1 MEKDF
6 PSTQKAVS
14 TQGSCPAQDRASLP
28 SPIQIPPSLVSSNIP
43 AAPSN
48 PTKSPS
54 STEHPKSSYPTHPFP
69 HTVSAPADSQTSSES
84 ESPAVSSHPT
94 SKTVP
99 TKPSSPDSDEKTH
112 VFPHHSSAQIP
123 KPPSFSKLSCAS
135 STSASLARDN
145 PTDSALSSSIAAS
158 TMPPATSSNTP
169 VKRTF
174 ASMAKQVIM
183 QERLRKAEEADGD
196 DDEED
201 GKMIFILSLR

>member
-6 PSTQKAVS
+6 PSTQKAVN

-28 SPIQIPPSLVSSNIP
+28 SPIQIPPSLISNNVL
-43 AAPSN
+43 AAPTN
-48 PTKSPS
+48 PAKSPS
-54 STEHPKSSYPTHPFP
+54 STEHTKSPYPTHPFP
-69 HTVSAPADSQTSSES
+69 HTVSAPAETDSQTSLES

-99 TKPSSPDSDEKTH
+99 TKPSSPDSDKKTH
-112 VFPHHSSAQIP
+112 EFPRH
-123 KPPSFSKLSCAS
+123 SCAS
-135 STSASLARDN
+135 STSASPAHDSA
-145 PTDSALSSSIAAS
+145 TDSASSSSIAAS
-158 TMPPATSSNTP
+158 TTPPATSSTTP

-174 ASMAKQVIM
+174 ASMAKKVIM

-196 DDEED
+196 DEED